1 LQRNAKSRSEIKNIF
16 LILALSIFA
25 WGPLLTPAYFLKAHD
40 AAHSVFFLTEFHQG
54 IQDGYLYPRWG
65 PDHVLGY
72 GYPTFI
78 FYAPLAYYVA
88 EVFHLLGAGPTAAI
102 KITYALAFVL
112 SGLTMYAFVKRLWGP
127 GAGLVSAVVYTYVP
141 YRLLDIYVRCA
152 FSEFCAFVF
161 FPLVLLFFLELVETG
176 QRRYLA
182 LAGLAYAGLI
192 LTHIVTAF
200 LFTPLLM
207 AYVLWLVL
215 RQARSSLRQW
225 LRLGSLSL
233 AAAVLALGLSAVF
246 LLPMLVERS
255 YIAQEQ
261 WTRATY
267 SYDQHFIYPF
277 QFFSAFW
284 DYGYAVEGPEDTMS
298 LQLGLAAVTLSLVAA
313 VLAKSVSE
321 NSGLSVRS
329 NDFSRFGSNAPCKER
344 LKVVTTSIFQT
355 PSEQRT
361 EKRTGRGTVLFFLGL
376 TLAVI
381 LAMLPFSLPLWRLL
395 SVTALVQFPWRLLA
409 LTAFTLS
416 VLAGAVVPGLNSEG
430 YRNQRGEEG
439 REGVAATHPGL
450 YVLLVVVILGSL
462 GYTLPEYT
470 ELSPRLETPA
480 APIDFELAHPDMIG
494 MVAYTQKQPRSSPL
508 VAQYLAGEPLVK
520 AHALTAG
527 ATVEMVRHGG
537 GSEEIVVRSSQ
548 QATIQFY
555 TYYFPGWRGW
565 VDGHEVPIRLE
576 GPYGLITLD
585 VPAGEH
591 QVTIRF
597 GDTPIRVVGKVISL
611 LSLGLCLFLFREG
624 LGREWPW
631 GKSST
636 IAPVTVQVDVQDEL
650 ETTSGSVIASQSPE
664 LHPERS
670 RRGSEGAAKQSPRY
684 NCRQRGRLLRRG
696 VYPEPVEG
704 LLAMTPLNAC
714 SRLRG
719 RARSEQEG
727 A

>member
-1 LQRNAKSRSEIKNIF
+1 VVAFSL
-16 LILALSIFA
+16 FA
-25 WGPLLTPAYFLKAHD
+25 WAPLLTPAYFLKAHD

-65 PDHVLGY
+65 PDHGLGY

-88 EVFHLLGAGPTAAI
+88 EVFHLLGAGPTAAV
-102 KITYALAFVL
+102 KMTYALAFVL
-112 SGLTMYAFVKRLWGP
+112 SGLTMYAFVKRLWGS

-141 YRLLDIYVRCA
+141 YRLVDIYVRCA
-152 FSEFCAFVF
+152 FPEFYAFAF
-161 FPLVLLFFLELVETG
+161 FPLILLLFLELVKTS
-176 QRRYLA
+176 QLRYLA

-215 RQARSSLRQW
+215 RKARSNLRQW
-225 LRLGSLSL
+225 LRLGGFSL

-261 WTRATY
+261 WTKATY

-277 QFFSAFW
+277 QLLSAFW
-284 DYGYAVEGPEDTMS
+284 DYGYAVEGPDDTMS
-298 LQLGLAAVTLSLVAA
+298 LQLGLVAVILTLVVA
-313 VLAKSVSE
+313 VLA
-321 NSGLSVRS
+321 LR
-329 NDFSRFGSNAPCKER
+329 RRA
-344 LKVVTTSIFQT
+344 
-355 PSEQRT
+355 SEQRAQ
-361 EKRTGRGTVLFFLGL
+361 RGTVLFFLSL
-376 TLAVI
+376 TLGII
-381 LAMLPFSLPLWRLL
+381 LAMLPLSLPLWRLL
-395 SVTALVQFPWRLLA
+395 SVAALVQFPWRLLA

-416 VLAGAVVPGLNSEG
+416 VLAGAVVQGAEG
-430 YRNQRGEEG
+430 QRE
-439 REGVAATHPGL
+439 RASATHPGL
-450 YVLLVVVILGSL
+450 YVLPLVIILASF

-480 APIDFELAHPDMIG
+480 APLDFELVHPDMVS
-494 MVAYTQKQPRSSPL
+494 MVAYTQEQPRSTPL

-537 GSEEIVVRSSQ
+537 GSEEIIVHSSQ
-548 QATIQFY
+548 EATVQFY
-555 TYYFPGWRGW
+555 TYYFPGWRGY
-565 VDGHEVPIRLE
+565 VDGQEVPIRPE
-576 GPYGLITLD
+576 EPYGLITLD

-591 QVTIRF
+591 QVKIRF

-611 LSLGLCLFLFREG
+611 LSFGLSLFLLRDDLSRG
-624 LGREWPW
+624 CRV
-631 GKSST
+631 GK
-636 IAPVTVQVDVQDEL
+636 
-650 ETTSGSVIASQSPE
+650 
-664 LHPERS
+664 
-670 RRGSEGAAKQSPRY
+670 AA
-684 NCRQRGRLLRRG
+684 LLRH
-696 VYPEPVEG
+696 
-704 LLAMTPLNAC
+704 
-714 SRLRG
+714 RG